1 MGDVKKQELFEL
13 GLKFFNHKQFYDAHE
28 YWEELWLDYHLI
40 DKKFIQGLIQLTV
53 GYYHWSTGNLKGAF
67 SLLNKSLNKME
78 AFSPSNRGLDV
89 DLIIKSTRL
98 SIQSI
103 EDGKK
108 IDWDRIPRL
117 EVSL

>member
-1 MGDVKKQELFEL
+1 MCIRDS
-13 GLKFFNHKQFYDAHE
+13 
-28 YWEELWLDYHLI
+28 
-40 DKKFIQGLIQLTV
+40 
-53 GYYHWSTGNLKGAF
+53 YHWSTGNFKGAF

-89 DLIIKSTRL
+89 DLIIKSIRL

-108 IDWDRIPRL
+108 IDWDKIPRL

>member
-1 MGDVKKQELFEL
+1 MNDIKEKELFKL
-13 GLKFFNHKQFYDAHE
+13 GLKLFNHKQFYDAHE
-28 YWEELWLDYHLI
+28 YWEELWLEYHLI

-78 AFSPSNRGLDV
+78 AFCPNNRGLDV
-89 DLIIKSTRL
+89 GLIINSTKL

-108 IDWDRIPRL
+108 IDWDKVPKL
-117 EVSL
+117 ESSL